1 MAFIISISVLWVLG
15 TSFYLF
21 IWKQRAIKSST
32 DKEMVDSLIDY
43 QPIDATVYEPVV
55 EKSIIE
61 TSNIELSEIID
72 TQNIELKFTDDKDLQ
87 NEIFNNEND
96 AFLDMNNKSIETAIK
111 NEIKEQT
118 LQTIE
123 YKSLKIFKPSL

>member
-21 IWKQRAIKSST
+21 IWKQRAKKST
-32 DKEMVDSLIDY
+32 DKDMVDSLIDY

-72 TQNIELKFTDDKDLQ
+72 TQNIELKFTDDRDLQ
-87 NEIFNNEND
+87 NEIFNKEND
-96 AFLDMNNKSIETAIK
+96 AFLELNNNSIDTTIK
-111 NEIKEQT
+111 EEIKEQT